1 MPDADDGRAAAHGD
15 VVGVRDGVAAVLSHC
30 AALHRRIGC
39 EHDDLDVMHTT
50 GRGHD
55 SAACRR
61 VQRARGTLVAQPVDA
76 LPRIARIARTRN
88 AELAAGFEQC
98 HQTALKAR
106 VTLWPPNPKEL
117 DSAAAPAGSWRGDIR
132 TTSSA
137 TSSSGSSRLRVA
149 GTSRLASD
157 NTVTTASSAP
167 AAPSRWPVHDFVA
180 VTHTCD
186 AESPNAVRRA
196 DASAT
201 SPSGVDVACAL
212 TCAMSDGLSP
222 ASRMARDN
230 ARAAPAPVGSGAA
243 TWYASALMPAPASV
257 A

>member
-1 MPDADDGRAAAHGD
+1 MPDADDGRAAAHSD
-15 VVGVRDGVAAVLSHC
+15 VVGVRNGNAALVPHG

-39 EHDDLDVMHTT
+39 EHDDFDVMHTT
-50 GRGHD
+50 GCGHD
-55 SAACRR
+55 PAAGGR
-61 VQRARGTLVAQPVDA
+61 VQRAHGTLVAQPVDA
-76 LPRIARIARTRN
+76 LPRIARIARTGN
-88 AELAAGFEQC
+88 PELAAGFEQC

-117 DSAAAPAGSWRGDIR
+117 DSAAALAGSGRGDMR

-157 NTVTTASSAP
+157 STVTTASSAP

-180 VTHTCD
+180 VTQTC
-186 AESPNAVRRA
+186 ATASPSAVRSA
-196 DASAT
+196 AASAT

-212 TCAMSDGLSP
+212 TCAISEGLRP
-222 ASRMARDN
+222 ASRMASAS

-243 TWYASALMPAPASV
+243 TW
-257 A
+257 

>member
-1 MPDADDGRAAAHGD
+1 MPYADDRRAAAHSD
-15 VVGVRDGVAAVLSHC
+15 VVRVRDGVAAVLSHG
-30 AALHRRIGC
+30 AALHRRVGC
-39 EHDDLDVMHTT
+39 ERDDLDVMHST

-55 SAACRR
+55 SAAGGR
-61 VQRARGTLVAQPVDA
+61 VHCANRTFVAQPVDA
-76 LPRIARIARTRN
+76 LPRIARIARTGN

-117 DSAAAPAGSWRGDIR
+117 DSAAALAGNGRGDMR

-157 NTVTTASSAP
+157 STVTTASNAP

-180 VTHTCD
+180 VTHTC
-186 AESPNAVRRA
+186 ATASPSAVRNA
-196 DASAT
+196 AASAT
-201 SPSGVDVACAL
+201 SPSGVEVAWAL
-212 TCAMSDGLSP
+212 T
-222 ASRMARDN
+222 
-230 ARAAPAPVGSGAA
+230 
-243 TWYASALMPAPASV
+243 
-257 A
+257 

>member
-1 MPDADDGRAAAHGD
+1 MPDADDGC
-15 VVGVRDGVAAVLSHC
+15 AAVEGDLVRIRNSN
-30 AALHRRIGC
+30 AALVPHGPALHGRVGG
-39 EHDDLDVMHTT
+39 EDHDLDVLHAS
-50 GRGHD
+50 GCRHD

-61 VQRARGTLVAQPVDA
+61 VQRAHGTLVAQPVDA

-88 AELAAGFEQC
+88 AEFATGFEQC

-117 DSAAAPAGSWRGDIR
+117 DSAAAPAGSGRGDMR

-157 NTVTTASSAP
+157 STVTTASNAP

-180 VTHTCD
+180 VTQTCD
-186 AESPNAVRRA
+186 TASPSAVRNA

-222 ASRMARDN
+222 ASRIARDN